1 MFGSSERAFPL
12 VLPGLGAVWQ
22 RLCTDLES
30 VEFARSLPLPDETP
44 EIFRML
50 PEFLIEDIT
59 EFLSFTSK

>member
-1 MFGSSERAFPL
+1 MSEHFLLRFPERDMFSNDIVLTSSPSA
-12 VLPGLGAVWQ
+12 G
-22 RLCTDLES
+22 
-30 VEFARSLPLPDETP
+30 SLPLPDETP

>member
-1 MFGSSERAFPL
+1 MFSNDIVLTSSPSA
-12 VLPGLGAVWQ
+12 G
-22 RLCTDLES
+22 
-30 VEFARSLPLPDETP
+30 SLPLPDETP